1 MKKYF
6 FIFLFFLF
14 LILKTASSNAE
25 TKQAEKGSVGA
36 SVPENLTESLRKGK
50 EKVQVLCSACHGLD
64 GVAASGGNSVIV
76 PNLTAQHKD
85 YLIAKL
91 KDYKSGKI
99 NHPQMTLIAQMLTD
113 EEIEYV
119 SEWYSRIKIQIFDP
133 NLVLSKLP
141 SYISP

>member
-64 GVAASGGNSVIV
+64 GVAASGGNSVII

-133 NLVLSKLP
+133 NLVLSKP
-141 SYISP
+141 SE

>member
-64 GVAASGGNSVIV
+64 GVAASGGNSVIIS
-76 PNLTAQHKD
+76 NLTAQHKD

-113 EEIEYV
+113 EEIKYV

-133 NLVLSKLP
+133 NLVLAKP
-141 SYISP
+141 SQ

>member
-6 FIFLFFLF
+6 FIFSFFLF

-36 SVPENLTESLRKGK
+36 SVPENLTEQLRIGK
-50 EKVQVLCSACHGLD
+50 KKVQVICSACHGLD
-64 GVAASGGNSVIV
+64 GVAASGGNSVII

-85 YLIAKL
+85 YMIAKL

-113 EEIEYV
+113 EEIKYV

-133 NLVLSKLP
+133 NLVLSKP
-141 SYISP
+141 SK

>member
-1 MKKYF
+1 M
-6 FIFLFFLF
+6 
-14 LILKTASSNAE
+14 
-25 TKQAEKGSVGA
+25 
-36 SVPENLTESLRKGK
+36 
-50 EKVQVLCSACHGLD
+50 QVICSACHGLD
-64 GVAASGGNSVIV
+64 GVAASGGNSVII

-133 NLVLSKLP
+133 NLVLSKP
-141 SYISP
+141 SE